1 MQLKPILRVGDE
13 GEIDVYSK
21 QQGSKKALKFMVDE
35 FKKKYSP
42 YDNAPVFIVG
52 ANNDKA
58 VDEVKAQVKEFAPD
72 AEILVQPIGP
82 VIGAHCGPGTCGI
95 IYPSVSR

>member
-1 MQLKPILRVGDE
+1 MQLKPILRVGE
-13 GEIDVYSK
+13 SGEIDVYSK